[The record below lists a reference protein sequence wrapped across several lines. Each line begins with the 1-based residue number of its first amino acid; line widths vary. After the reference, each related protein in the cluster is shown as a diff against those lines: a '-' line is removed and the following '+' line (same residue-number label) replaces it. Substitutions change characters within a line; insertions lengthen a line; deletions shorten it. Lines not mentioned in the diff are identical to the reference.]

1 MGRNAAPTRRKKQ
14 GSNVALKRQHLE
26 MQAAAKPGWRSHLPD
41 LLTIAGMPLRTAPL
55 APKIWAVIPAAG
67 VGQRA
72 LRADQQ
78 ATSSPKPKQYHRILG
93 ASVLAHTL
101 QAFAQVQAITGTAV
115 VIAPDDAFFDQ
126 QAENQVANTQAF
138 AVGGDSR
145 AASVSNGLQAL
156 AEQWGAQDHDWVLVH
171 DAARCLITPEWI
183 ERLISA
189 CQHDAVGGLLALP
202 LPDTLKEQRS
212 ESQADG
218 QASTVTPRVAKTV
231 TRSGKWLAHTPQMF
245 RLGLLR
251 DALQQADLGLITD
264 EASAIELLGH
274 APLLVNSSAQN
285 FKVTYPEDFALAEAI
300 LTARAARQNPISTES
315 TKP

>member
-1 MGRNAAPTRRKKQ
+1 
-14 GSNVALKRQHLE
+14 
-26 MQAAAKPGWRSHLPD
+26 
-41 LLTIAGMPLRTAPL
+41 MPLRTEPQAPS
-55 APKIWAVIPAAG
+55 IWAVIPAAG

-78 ATSSPKPKQYHRILG
+78 AASKPLPKQYQRIAG
-93 ASVLAHTL
+93 SSVLAHTL
-101 QAFAQVQAITGTAV
+101 QAFAQVPAIAGTAV
-115 VIAPDDAFFDQ
+115 VIAPDDAFFAL

-183 ERLISA
+183 ARLISA

-212 ESQADG
+212 EPLAEG
-218 QASTVTPRVAKTV
+218 HTKPATARVAQTIA
-231 TRSGKWLAHTPQMF
+231 RSGKWLAHTPQMF
-245 RLGLLR
+245 RLGMLR
-251 DALQQADLGLITD
+251 SALQQADLSQITD

-300 LTARAARQNPISTES
+300 LTARQARHSSISTES
-315 TKP
+315 TTP

>member
-1 MGRNAAPTRRKKQ
+1 MRVIA
-14 GSNVALKRQHLE
+14 E
-26 MQAAAKPGWRSHLPD
+26 PGWHSSLPD

-72 LRADQQ
+72 LRADPQ
-78 ATSSPKPKQYHRILG
+78 ATSNPLPKQYHRILG
-93 ASVLAHTL
+93 TSVLAHTL
-101 QAFAQVQAITGTAV
+101 QAFAQVQAITRTAV
-115 VIAPDDAFFDQ
+115 VIAPDDAFFAK
-126 QAENQVANTQAF
+126 QAENHVPNTLAF

-145 AASVSNGLQAL
+145 AASVRNGLQVL

-189 CQHDAVGGLLALP
+189 CQQDSIGGLLALP
-202 LPDTLKEQRS
+202 LPDTLKEQRR
-212 ESQADG
+212 EALPEG
-218 QASTVTPRVAKTV
+218 HTKPAAARVAQTV
-231 TRSGKWLAHTPQMF
+231 PRSGKWLAHTPQMF

-251 DALQQADLGLITD
+251 SALQQADLGLITD

-300 LTARAARQNPISTES
+300 LTAHQTRHSPISTES
-315 TKP
+315 TTL